1 MKRKLAS
8 VSIASL
14 IAVTGGVALPGAA
27 HASTA
32 CDGYAITI
40 NGNPG
45 AEPPSR
51 ATGHTHRTGNHY
63 VRYIYSNGVWEWWAD
78 NNGGSNGDTVDTYYG
93 SRQC

>member
-8 VSIASL
+8 VSIA
-14 IAVTGGVALPGAA
+14 
-27 HASTA
+27 
-32 CDGYAITI
+32 
-40 NGNPG
+40 
-45 AEPPSR
+45 
-51 ATGHTHRTGNHY
+51 RTGNHY